1 MIRPE
6 IPMTQNDLGPGEAAD
21 RARSRRTLIMFA
33 VLGLVGGAVG
43 FTAAL
48 IEPREASLTS
58 GGSVPAWFAILAAL
72 LLVGAVTAGSI
83 VYHRTMDELQ
93 RLDNYWAATVG
104 ANVLLMAYPVWL
116 ILWKGGL
123 VPAPDAMT
131 LYLAVLVS
139 TGLAYAWRKLR

>member
-1 MIRPE
+1 
-6 IPMTQNDLGPGEAAD
+6 MTQNDIGPGEAAD
-21 RARSRRTLIMFA
+21 RARSRRAFILFA
-33 VLGLVGGAVG
+33 VLGLLGGAVG

-48 IEPREASLTS
+48 IEPHEASLTT
-58 GGSVPAWFAILAAL
+58 GGSLPAWFAIVAAL

-93 RLDNYWAATVG
+93 RLDNYWAATMG

-131 LYLAVLVS
+131 LYLVVLLS

>member
-21 RARSRRTLIMFA
+21 RARSRRTFITFA
-33 VLGLVGGAVG
+33 VLSLLGGALG

-48 IEPREASLTS
+48 FEPHEATLTT
-58 GGSVPAWFAILAAL
+58 GGSLPAWFAIVAAL

-83 VYHRTMDELQ
+83 IYYRTMDELQ
-93 RLDNYWAATVG
+93 RLDNYWAATMG

>member
-6 IPMTQNDLGPGEAAD
+6 MPMTRNDLGPGEAAD
-21 RARSRRTLIMFA
+21 RARSRRMLIMFVA
-33 VLGLVGGAVG
+33 LAAVGGAVG

-48 IEPREASLTS
+48 IEPHEAMLTT
-58 GGSVPAWFAILAAL
+58 GGSLPAWFAVVAAL
-72 LLVGAVTAGSI
+72 LMIAAVSAGSI

-93 RLDNYWAATVG
+93 RLDNYWAATIG
-104 ANVLLMAYPVWL
+104 ANVLLTAYPVWL

>member
-33 VLGLVGGAVG
+33 ALASIGGAVG

-48 IEPREASLTS
+48 IEPRAAAITAGDSL
-58 GGSVPAWFAILAAL
+58 PAWFAILAAL
-72 LLVGAVTAGSI
+72 LLLGAVTAGSI

-104 ANVLLMAYPVWL
+104 ANVLLIAYPVWL

-131 LYLAVLVS
+131 LYLAVLLS
-139 TGLAYAWRKLR
+139 TGLAYIWRKLR

>member
-1 MIRPE
+1 
-6 IPMTQNDLGPGEAAD
+6 MTRLKIAMPQNEMGPGEAAD
-21 RARSRRTLIMFA
+21 RTRSRRTFITFA
-33 VLGLVGGAVG
+33 VLSVLGGAVG

-48 IEPREASLTS
+48 IEPHEATLTT
-58 GGSVPAWFAILAAL
+58 GGSLPAWFAILAAL
-72 LLVGAVTAGSI
+72 LLIGAVTAGSL
-83 VYHRTMDELQ
+83 VYYRTIDELQ
-93 RLDNYWAATVG
+93 RLDNYWAATMG